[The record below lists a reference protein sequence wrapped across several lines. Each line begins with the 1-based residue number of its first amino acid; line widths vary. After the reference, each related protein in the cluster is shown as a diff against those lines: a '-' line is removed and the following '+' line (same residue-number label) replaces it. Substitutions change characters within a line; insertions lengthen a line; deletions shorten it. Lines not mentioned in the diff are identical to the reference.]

1 MDIIEILSELEE
13 VVDKGF
19 EIPFIKKT
27 FINKEE
33 VLEMLNDISLQ
44 LPEELRMSKSIVED
58 RQKILADAQKQA
70 DMIIKSAEQKI
81 VALIDEHEIT
91 KRANEEANE
100 IIMKAQKNAREI
112 RLGALHFAD
121 NTLEKLENKSKEI
134 ANDIKQ
140 CRAELRQ

>member
-1 MDIIEILSELEE
+1 MDIIELLTELEE

-19 EIPFIKKT
+19 EFPFIKKT

-58 RQKILADAQKQA
+58 RQKILSDAQKQA

-91 KRANEEANE
+91 KKANEEANE

-121 NTLEKLENKSKEI
+121 STLEKLENKSKEI